1 MAWFTGIM
9 TYGVIWWLVLFV
21 VLPFGVRTA
30 DEAGVEPEP
39 GHAASAPLRPMM
51 LRKVAI
57 TTAIATVLFAIVWAV
72 ITYELIDLRG
82 QLQ

>member
-1 MAWFTGIM
+1 MAWFTGLM
-9 TYGVIWWLVLFV
+9 TYGIIWWLVLFV

-30 DEAGVEPEP
+30 DEANVETEP
-39 GHAASAPLRPMM
+39 GHATSAPLRPMM

-72 ITYELIDLRG
+72 ITYELIDLRPEAG
-82 QLQ
+82 